1 MLVGYEELGG
11 GFEPIRNGEVVW
23 VNNNERYTSVI
34 TKHMEKNHDQYN
46 LTLI

>member
-11 GFEPIRNGEVVW
+11 GFEPIRNSEVVW

-34 TKHMEKNHDQYN
+34 TKHMERNLDQYN
-46 LTLI
+46 ETLI